1 MLFSSLLSLTSFLNN
16 GLANKRLKLHS
27 LVSDFIIGKI
37 YLFVN
42 DVNRRIQGN
51 STLSATFSDEFP
63 DYKISLFI
71 NKLFSCG
78 ILTNVNIHNQYVIF
92 LFFISLPFLS
102 NFSTPYQCHAIEF
115 SFPKCYTHHAYL
127 CLNSKI

>member
-1 MLFSSLLSLTSFLNN
+1 MLLSSFLSLTSFLNN

-51 STLSATFSDEFP
+51 STLSATFPDEFP

-71 NKLFSCG
+71 NKLFSRG
-78 ILTNVNIHNQYVIF
+78 ILTNVNIYNQYVIF
-92 LFFISLPFLS
+92 LFFVSLPFLS
-102 NFSTPYQCHAIEF
+102 SFSTSYQCHAIEF
-115 SFPKCYTHHAYL
+115 FCPKCYTHHAYL

>member
-92 LFFISLPFLS
+92 LFLFLCHSLAVFRHHINAMLL
-102 NFSTPYQCHAIEF
+102 NFSFQNAILIMLT
-115 SFPKCYTHHAYL
+115 YA
-127 CLNSKI
+127 